1 MFLGKAFLTFL
12 ILASPAVLMAQE
24 SIIPLIYDTT
34 VNTQQTQ
41 ITINGTG
48 FGTREPKVSLGT
60 AQLTVTAHSDTRITA
75 TIPAATPAG
84 AYLLTVQNGSTFLAA
99 LFTTTIGQIG
109 PAGPAGLPGPAGAPG
124 PAGPPGGVGPAGPAG
139 AVGPAGPA
147 GAVGPAGPAGA
158 VGPAGPAGAVGP
170 AGPAGAVGP
179 AGPAGAV
186 GPAGPAGA
194 VGPAGPS
201 GPTGATGTAGPAGPA
216 GPAGGGVSAATY
228 IASFTNPGSGAGTT
242 FFASPTT
249 PSSGTDISKNT
260 EIAGT
265 TQANFVSSPVACT
278 VAALNVGVNNYNT
291 SGSDITKITVYKNTA
306 ATTMT
311 CSVTTD
317 GNASGC
323 TDSIHTFTVVQGDS
337 LALGFSE
344 TNSNPFNMV
353 TVGLVCQ

>member
-124 PAGPPGGVGPAGPAG
+124 PAGPPGG
-139 AVGPAGPA
+139 
-147 GAVGPAGPAGA
+147 